1 MEFILVGFTPND
13 LIGRDPY
20 LSGTKL
26 FATSW
31 LGVPGGH
38 EKHLAEYNDG
48 FLVDMRRAL
57 KGDEDEM
64 NHLIFRSRR
73 KPAEFGVVN
82 YMANT
87 KRIYDD
93 GHGVV

>member
-1 MEFILVGFTPND
+1 M
-13 LIGRDPY
+13 
-20 LSGTKL
+20 
-26 FATSW
+26 
-31 LGVPGGH
+31 GVPGGG
-38 EKHLAEYNDG
+38 HLAEYNDG

-73 KPAEFGVVN
+73 NPADFGVIN

-87 KRIYDD
+87 N
-93 GHGVV
+93 GLH